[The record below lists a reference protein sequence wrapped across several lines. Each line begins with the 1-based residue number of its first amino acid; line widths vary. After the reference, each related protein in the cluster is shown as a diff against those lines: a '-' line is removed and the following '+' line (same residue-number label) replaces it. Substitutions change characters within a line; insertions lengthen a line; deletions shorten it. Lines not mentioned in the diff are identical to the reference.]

1 MSVNHVNVM
10 PLAAKE
16 VVIQYLVYVNA
27 ILDMPVRNVIPVPLV
42 IVAVMASA
50 AQLGILAIAKDVGIH
65 IATMVT
71 VLVTQVTHFGASLVD
86 FNFFF

>member
-27 ILDMPVRNVIPVPLV
+27 ILDIPVRNVIPVPLV
-42 IVAVMASA
+42 IVGVMTSA
-50 AQLGILAIAKDVGIH
+50 AH
-65 IATMVT
+65 
-71 VLVTQVTHFGASLVD
+71 
-86 FNFFF
+86 